1 MEPKIGGR
9 SSFEFLF
16 LSHFLSLCSQ
26 NEETTRK
33 RNIYISPPANA
44 CPQVYDWAV
53 CDGAR
58 GRDIARE
65 HQRGSRGGR
74 RGVPVHSGEPD
85 GEGTPFG
92 SSQHLRPAPRT
103 PDGELRRCGRRDH
116 RHQMSGRWFPNSE
129 HHLGERSVSSFPR
142 VTVNVLTGSSMVKRC
157 VTLIFKLVRLF
168 DSDARPFFFF

>member
-1 MEPKIGGR
+1 MSVG
-9 SSFEFLF
+9 
-16 LSHFLSLCSQ
+16 
-26 NEETTRK
+26 
-33 RNIYISPPANA
+33 
-44 CPQVYDWAV
+44 PQVYDWAV

-65 HQRGSRGGR
+65 HQRGARGGR
-74 RGVPVHSGEPD
+74 RGISVHSGEPD

-142 VTVNVLTGSSMVKRC
+142 VPVNVLTGSMVKRC
-157 VTLIFKLVRLF
+157 NVDF
-168 DSDARPFFFF
+168 